1 MTECRFIA
9 ASGMLGIGINEESL
23 VEGLKLD
30 PHFIASD
37 AGTTDAGPFA
47 LGMGISA
54 FPRAAIVRDLAVLMR
69 HARPRKIPVLIGSV
83 GTGGAD
89 MHVDWILDIVSEVA
103 RQEKLDLKVAAI
115 RSEQSKDFLI
125 EELADGRVRALDPAP
140 HLDADVIRR
149 STRIVAMMGAEPLQ
163 AALAEGVDLIVAGRC
178 SDPALFAAMPIQ
190 MGLPPGLA
198 WHAGKVVECGQ
209 SCCEKPTHG
218 VILGTVRPDEV
229 IIQPIGA
236 GLRCTPQSVAAHSL
250 YENANPFRF
259 LEASG
264 VLDLSE
270 TTYEQADA
278 TSVRIRGSRFEHADT
293 YTVKLEGA
301 ELVGYQSILIGG
313 IRDPFILGEFD
324 AWLGQVQA
332 RVRASVERVFGRS
345 LEALGARIDYHCYG
359 RDGVMGPL
367 EPHRDKVPH
376 EVGIVVEAT
385 APDQAT
391 ATALVQLTRQPLLH
405 QPTTKWKGSITG
417 FACLHNPSHIERGAV
432 YKFNLN
438 HVVLP
443 ETPHSLF
450 RTAFHTFEGTRDAA
464 V

>member
-1 MTECRFIA
+1 MKECRFIA
-9 ASGMLGIGINEESL
+9 ASGMLGIGVNEESL
-23 VEGLKLD
+23 VEALKEE

-54 FPRAAIVRDLAVLMR
+54 FPRAAIKRDIGVLMR
-69 HARPRKIPVLIGSV
+69 HARPRNIPVLLGSV

-89 MHVDWILDIVSEVA
+89 VHVDWVLDIVAEVA
-103 RQEKLDLKVAAI
+103 REEGLALRVAAI
-115 RSEQSKDFLI
+115 RSEQSKDTLI
-125 EELADGRVRALDPAP
+125 EQLAQGKIRPLDPAP
-140 HLDADVIRR
+140 HLDAEVIRR

-163 AALAEGVDLIVAGRC
+163 AALAQGVDLIVAGRC

-218 VILGTVRPDEV
+218 VVLGYIRPDEV
-229 IIQPIGA
+229 IIKPVGP

-259 LEASG
+259 IEASG
-264 VLDLSE
+264 VLDLTE
-270 TTYEQADA
+270 TTYEQADE
-278 TSVRIRGSRFEHADT
+278 TSVRIRGSRFEHAGT

-324 AWLGQVQA
+324 AWLNQVKA
-332 RVRASVERVFGRS
+332 RVEASVLRVFGRS
-345 LEALGARIDYHCYG
+345 VAALGARIDYHCYG
-359 RDGVMGPL
+359 RDGVMGRL
-367 EPHRDKVPH
+367 EPHRDRVPH
-376 EVGIVVEAT
+376 EVGLVVEAT

-391 ATALVQLTRQPLLH
+391 ATALAQLTRQPLLH
-405 QPTTKWKGSITG
+405 QPTSKWKGSITG
-417 FACLHNPSHIERGAV
+417 FACLHNPSTIDRGAV
-432 YKFNLN
+432 YSFNLN
-438 HVVLP
+438 HVLLP
-443 ETPHSLF
+443 ETPHAAF
-450 RTAFHTFEGTRDAA
+450 RTTMHTFEGERHAA